1 VRLEDATLALEPRSV
16 GASIDLA
23 ILFYR
28 RHAAKLL
35 ALSLLFGTLPV
46 ALGAFRASAGDGW
59 IWAAVSFFFV
69 SPFLG
74 AAVVAGAGHHVF
86 GEDFTLRNALRHFWR
101 RLPSLVLVLPLA
113 RAAFGALG
121 FTCWGLTWV
130 PLASRYGFLSEV
142 MLLEQLHGLR
152 IGKRLGEILR
162 NAFIEACGRYFAIA
176 SFALAVSV
184 TLFVFVDLSSQFLF
198 GVPIFVAKVSWA
210 VAFEDVS
217 NLLAYDP
224 LPVAALAS
232 VLWLVYPL
240 ARLAWFFC
248 YLDARIRKEGW
259 DVEIDFRVEARRIGG
274 AV

>member
-1 VRLEDATLALEPRSV
+1 LRLEEATLALEPRSV

-35 ALSLLFGTLPV
+35 ALSVLFGALPV
-46 ALGAFRASAGDGW
+46 ALGGLRASAGDGW
-59 IWAAVSFFFV
+59 VWAAALFFFG

-86 GEDFTLRNALRHFWR
+86 GEEFTLKNSLRHFRR
-101 RLPSLVLVLPLA
+101 RLGSLLVVLPLA
-113 RAAFGALG
+113 RAVFGGLG
-121 FTCWGLTWV
+121 LMCWGLAWV

-142 MLLEQLHGLR
+142 MLLEQLRGFR
-152 IGKRLGEILR
+152 IGKRLEEILK

-176 SFALAVSV
+176 SFALLVSI
-184 TLFVFVDLSSQFLF
+184 TLFLFVDLGSQFLF
-198 GVPIFVAKVSWA
+198 GVPILVAKLSWA
-210 VAFEDVS
+210 VAFEDLK
-217 NLLAYDP
+217 NLLSYDP
-224 LPVAALAS
+224 LLVVVLAS

-248 YLDARIRKEGW
+248 YLDARVRKEGW
-259 DVEIDFRVEARRIGG
+259 DVEIAFRVEARRIG
-274 AV
+274 